1 MGRSYECNKQII
13 EYKKLH
19 KYCEKCGKKDE
30 LEVHHIIP
38 LVEGGSDD
46 FENFV
51 ALCSDCHKL
60 FHNKNKSKLT
70 KLGIEKAK
78 KQNADYQLCPD
89 KYDKI
94 CLVNLFDIYN
104 WVENNEDATI
114 AELIGFLSNLH
125 IYKTTIKNK

>member
-19 KYCEKCGKKDE
+19 KYCEKCGKEDE

-38 LVEGGSDD
+38 LVEGGSDT

-60 FHNKNKSKLT
+60 FHKKNKSQLT

-78 KQNADYQLCPD
+78 KQDVDYQLHPD

-94 CLVNLFDIYN
+94 CLVNLFDIYS
-104 WVENNEDATI
+104 WAENNEDATI
-114 AELIGFLSNLH
+114 IEIIEFLSSLH